1 MRVST
6 NQIYDAGALGIQQ
19 NHSALFKLNNQL
31 STGRRVLTPQDDP
44 VAAAQAL
51 VVTQSKEV
59 NQQYL
64 NNQGQAKHQ
73 MALVDSHMSSIV
85 NLLNNV
91 REKVIQAGN
100 AALTQ
105 PDRAAIAAE
114 VDERLSELVGIAN
127 SDNGVGEYLFSGYS
141 GNVRPFGIDTSKEP
155 VSPSIAP
162 PFAYSGDDGERLL
175 QVSSSRQMSISVS
188 GSELFMMPKQG
199 NGTFVTA
206 TGGTVGVGARGATAT
221 AEAAITDRTQ
231 WNSAISDVNANL
243 PLTLEF
249 QENAGTL
256 QYRITDSTSASTA
269 WANYTANT
277 PIPVANANPL
287 DFGAQITISGTPV
300 AGQHFT
306 INANTGLNPS
316 TITVARQ
323 EPVAPATPAVSNG
336 GSILNRALFEAV
348 IKNPN
353 ARLPLELRFVDN
365 SGTLSY
371 QIVDSTGAATTL
383 ADFPAGGV
391 IPLINEFGLD
401 FGATVT
407 ITGTPVPGDSF
418 RIRPGFN
425 QGSAL
430 MDIGSVKDPQKWA
443 AAINNPAVGKPLE
456 IHFQNGPDGK
466 LQYGIFDPING
477 LSGLRNYADGQAI
490 PLIKNGVDFGAQ
502 VMITGTPVAGDTFT
516 IKASESQSM
525 FQTLQNLLGVLK
537 NPVGEASYTRTQY
550 MGDLNAELANLDQA
564 LGNVS
569 RIQSNLGVQQQEL
582 ESLQTTLSDLDIQYQ
597 SNLSELQ
604 DLDYYKAIS
613 DFIKQ
618 QINLEAAQKSF
629 AQISG
634 LSLFKYL

>member
-91 REKVIQAGN
+91 RERVIQAGN
-100 AALTQ
+100 ATLTQ
-105 PDRAAIAAE
+105 SDRAAIAAE
-114 VDERLSELVGIAN
+114 VEERLSELVGIAN
-127 SDNGVGEYLFSGYS
+127 SDNGVGEYLFSGFS
-141 GNVRPFGIDTSKEP
+141 GNVKPFAVNNADAAIPPATER
-155 VSPSIAP
+155 
-162 PFAYSGDDGERLL
+162 PFAYFGDSGERLQ
-175 QVSSSRQMSISVS
+175 QVSSSRQMAVSVS
-188 GSELFMMPKQG
+188 GNDLFMAPKQG
-199 NGTFVTA
+199 NGTFVA
-206 TGGTVGVGARGATAT
+206 APGGNVGVSVGVRDT
-221 AEAAITDRTQ
+221 
-231 WNSAISDVNANL
+231 
-243 PLTLEF
+243 
-249 QENAGTL
+249 
-256 QYRITDSTSASTA
+256 ASTA
-269 WANYTANT
+269 VADAGTIQNRAQWDAAQKNPAAGRPLEIRFEDDGLGNLAYRIHD
-277 PIPVANANPL
+277 PVGGLIPAAANPAIPYDPATGASIPL
-287 DFGAQITISGTPV
+287 ITAGGVNFGAQV
-300 AGQHFT
+300 
-306 INANTGLNPS
+306 
-316 TITVARQ
+316 R
-323 EPVAPATPAVSNG
+323 
-336 GSILNRALFEAV
+336 
-348 IKNPN
+348 
-353 ARLPLELRFVDN
+353 
-365 SGTLSY
+365 
-371 QIVDSTGAATTL
+371 
-383 ADFPAGGV
+383 
-391 IPLINEFGLD
+391 
-401 FGATVT
+401 
-407 ITGTPVPGDSF
+407 ITGTPVSGDSF
-418 RIRPGFN
+418 RIQPGVN

-430 MDIGSVKDPQKWA
+430 PDLGSVRDPQKWA
-443 AAINNPAVGKPLE
+443 SAINNAAAGKPLE
-456 IHFQNGPDGK
+456 IRFSSDTDGK
-466 LQYGIFDPING
+466 LQFSLYDSVGGATSPQP
-477 LSGLRNYADGQAI
+477 YAPGQAI
-490 PLIKNGVDFGAQ
+490 PLITQGGVDFGSQ
-502 VMITGTPVAGDTFT
+502 IIVNGDPKPGDSFT
-516 IKASESQSM
+516 VKASESQSM

-569 RIQSNLGVQQQEL
+569 RIQSNFGVQQQEL
-582 ESLQTTLSDLDIQYQ
+582 ESLKSTLSDLDIQYQ

-604 DLDYYKAIS
+604 DLDYNKAIS